1 MKYLLLTLILVST
14 HSFAN
19 CGTAKT
25 PDELLDLVRAG
36 LSISE
41 LKSIL
46 SYVEPLIKENKLVS
60 IKIKSN
66 TCVVID
72 LKSSKHIRK
81 GNGIRYLFKLKDKH
95 WVLDTKSTW

>member
-1 MKYLLLTLILVST
+1 MLFST
-14 HSFAN
+14 QSFAN

-36 LSISE
+36 LSFSE

-46 SYVEPLIKENKLVS
+46 SYLEPLIKENKLVS

-72 LKSSKHIRK
+72 LKSSKHMRK
-81 GNGIRYLFKLKDKH
+81 WNKVFI
-95 WVLDTKSTW
+95 